1 MMRRRRKG
9 RIAKWLL
16 GVFGVIG
23 AIVLALALIQIDDI
37 VMAQGIVE
45 PGDKIYIN
53 SPMSQDIHEI
63 LVGPGDSVTVDQPV
77 ARLYDG
83 DLRATVA
90 TTEQEIKREMANL
103 EAAQARL
110 ALLRAQ
116 PTLEELKIAESRVE
130 QTRINLTARQ
140 QDLKRAQ
147 ALYEGQRLFS
157 QEDYE
162 RAQTNY
168 DLAEASLKVETEN
181 LNLVKRGPLPAEIQQ
196 AEAAVRQTQA
206 SLDKAKHNLE
216 AAREALE
223 RATLR
228 APVNGVVARQDL
240 YPGMQANQGAIIMII
255 AGEGEGTVIGAAMA
269 ETSAWKVRPGQPVEI
284 LSNLF
289 TDREGFI
296 GQGEVSEV
304 HGYAVY
310 EGNVRTFGLE
320 VVVKQTPITLSFGS
334 TADLRIYVGRRS
346 ILQTILGWES
356 NVQFDQIKSLI
367 DSVKIPQPNTI
378 SKPQPDTINTLRS
391 DTINILQPDTI
402 NTSQPDTISNE

>member
-9 RIAKWLL
+9 RIVKWLL
-16 GVFGVIG
+16 WVFGVIG
-23 AIVLALALIQIDDI
+23 AIALALALIQIDDI

-63 LVGPGDSVTVDQPV
+63 LVGPGDSVTAGQPV

-83 DLRATVA
+83 DLRAAAA
-90 TTEQEIKREMANL
+90 TAEQEIKREKANL

-116 PTLEELKIAESRVE
+116 PTPEEIKIAESRVE
-130 QTRINLTARQ
+130 QARINLTARQ

-147 ALYEGQRLFS
+147 SLYEGQRLFS

-162 RAQTNY
+162 RAKTNY
-168 DLAEASLKVETEN
+168 DLAEASLKVELEN
-181 LNLVKRGPLPAEIQQ
+181 LNLVRRGPLPAEIQQ
-196 AEAAVRQTQA
+196 AEAAMRQTQA
-206 SLDKAKHNLE
+206 SLDKAKNNLE
-216 AAREALE
+216 AAHEALE

-240 YPGMQANQGAIIMII
+240 YPGMQAGQGAIVMII
-255 AGEGEGTVIGAAMA
+255 AGEGEGTVIGAWMP

-289 TDREGFI
+289 TDREGFV

-304 HGYAVY
+304 HGYAIH
-310 EGNVRTFGLE
+310 EGGVRTFGLE
-320 VVVKQTPITLSFGS
+320 VAVKQTPIALSFGS

-356 NVQFDQIKSLI
+356 NTQFNQVKSLT
-367 DSVKIPQPNTI
+367 DSLQTL
-378 SKPQPDTINTLRS
+378 QPDTI
-391 DTINILQPDTI
+391 DTPQPDTI
-402 NTSQPDTISNE
+402 NTSQPDTISSQ

>member
-9 RIAKWLL
+9 RIVKWLL
-16 GVFGVIG
+16 WVFGVIG
-23 AIVLALALIQIDDI
+23 AIALALALIQIDDI

-63 LVGPGDSVTVDQPV
+63 LAEPGDSVIAGQPV

-83 DLRATVA
+83 NLRAVA
-90 TTEQEIKREMANL
+90 ATSEQEIKREIANL

-116 PTLEELKIAESRVE
+116 PTPEELKIAESRVE
-130 QTRINLTARQ
+130 QARINLTARQ

-162 RAQTNY
+162 RAKTSY
-168 DLAEASLKVETEN
+168 DLAEASLKVELEN
-181 LNLVKRGPLPAEIQQ
+181 LNLVRRGPLPAEIQQ

-228 APVNGVVARQDL
+228 APVSGVVARQDL
-240 YPGMQANQGAIIMII
+240 YPGMQANQGAIVMII
-255 AGEGEGTVIGAAMA
+255 AGEGEGTVIGAWMP
-269 ETSAWKVRPGQPVEI
+269 ETSAWKVRSGQPVEI

-289 TDREGFI
+289 TDREGFV
-296 GQGEVSEV
+296 GHGEVSEV
-304 HGYAVY
+304 HGYAIH

-320 VVVKQTPITLSFGS
+320 VAVKQTPIALSFGS

-356 NVQFDQIKSLI
+356 NTQFNQVKSLI
-367 DSVKIPQPNTI
+367 DSIQ
-378 SKPQPDTINTLRS
+378 
-391 DTINILQPDTI
+391 
-402 NTSQPDTISNE
+402 TSQPILPVMSSQLAPAHLLHQPARSAPHS

>member
-9 RIAKWLL
+9 RIVKWLL
-16 GVFGVIG
+16 WVFGVIG

-63 LVGPGDSVTVDQPV
+63 LAEPGDSVTAGQPV

-83 DLRATVA
+83 DLRAAAA
-90 TTEQEIKREMANL
+90 TAEQEIKREKANL

-116 PTLEELKIAESRVE
+116 PTPEEIKIAESRVE
-130 QTRINLTARQ
+130 QARINLTARQ

-162 RAQTNY
+162 RAKTNY
-168 DLAEASLKVETEN
+168 DLAEASLKVELEN
-181 LNLVKRGPLPAEIQQ
+181 LNLVRRGPLPAEIQQ
-196 AEAAVRQTQA
+196 AEAAMRQTQA
-206 SLDKAKHNLE
+206 SLDKAKNNLE
-216 AAREALE
+216 AAHEALE

-240 YPGMQANQGAIIMII
+240 YPGMQASQGAIVMII
-255 AGEGEGTVIGAAMA
+255 AGAGEGTVIGAWMP

-289 TDREGFI
+289 TDREGFV

-304 HGYAVY
+304 HGYAIH

-320 VVVKQTPITLSFGS
+320 VAVKQTPIALSFGS

-346 ILQTILGWES
+346 VLQTILGWES
-356 NVQFDQIKSLI
+356 NTQFNQVKSLI
-367 DSVKIPQPNTI
+367 DSIQTSPPNTINTPQPDTTDISQPNTI
-378 SKPQPDTINTLRS
+378 SN
-391 DTINILQPDTI
+391 
-402 NTSQPDTISNE
+402 

>member
-9 RIAKWLL
+9 RIVKWLL
-16 GVFGVIG
+16 WVFGVIG
-23 AIVLALALIQIDDI
+23 AIALALALIQIDDI

-63 LVGPGDSVTVDQPV
+63 LVGPGDSVTVNQPV
-77 ARLYDG
+77 AQLYDG
-83 DLRATVA
+83 NLRAAA
-90 TTEQEIKREMANL
+90 TTAEQEIKREMANL

-116 PTLEELKIAESRVE
+116 PNPEEIKIAESRVE
-130 QTRINLTARQ
+130 QARINLTARQ

-147 ALYEGQRLFS
+147 ALHEGQRLFS
-157 QEDYE
+157 QEDFE
-162 RAQTNY
+162 RAKTNY
-168 DLAEASLKVETEN
+168 DLAEASLKVELEN
-181 LNLVKRGPLPAEIQQ
+181 LNLVRRGPLPAEIQQ
-196 AEAAVRQTQA
+196 AEAATRQTQA

-240 YPGMQANQGAIIMII
+240 YPGMQASQGAIVMII
-255 AGEGEGTVIGAAMA
+255 AGEGEGTVIGAWMP

-289 TDREGFI
+289 TDREGFV
-296 GQGEVSEV
+296 GHGEVSEV
-304 HGYAVY
+304 HGYAVH

-320 VVVKQTPITLSFGS
+320 VAVKQTPISLSFGS

-356 NVQFDQIKSLI
+356 NTQFNQIKSSIESFQKL
-367 DSVKIPQPNTI
+367 QPDAINT
-378 SKPQPDTINTLRS
+378 PQPDTINTP
-391 DTINILQPDTI
+391 QPDTS
-402 NTSQPDTISNE
+402 TTSNE

>member
-9 RIAKWLL
+9 RIVKWL
-16 GVFGVIG
+16 VWIFGVIG
-23 AIVLALALIQIDDI
+23 AIALALALIQIDDI

-83 DLRATVA
+83 DLRAAA
-90 TTEQEIKREMANL
+90 TTAEQEIKREMANL

-116 PTLEELKIAESRVE
+116 PNPEEIKIAESRVE
-130 QTRINLTARQ
+130 QARINLTARQ

-162 RAQTNY
+162 RAKTNY
-168 DLAEASLKVETEN
+168 DLAEASLKVENEN
-181 LNLVKRGPLPAEIQQ
+181 LNLVRRGPLPAEIQQ
-196 AEAAVRQTQA
+196 AEAATRQTQA

-240 YPGMQANQGAIIMII
+240 YPGMQASQGAIVMII
-255 AGEGEGTVIGAAMA
+255 AGEGEGTVIGAWMP

-289 TDREGFI
+289 TDREGFV
-296 GQGEVSEV
+296 GRGEVSEV
-304 HGYAVY
+304 HGYAVH

-320 VVVKQTPITLSFGS
+320 VAVKQTPIALSFGS

-356 NVQFDQIKSLI
+356 DIQFNQIKS
-367 DSVKIPQPNTI
+367 SVESFQA
-378 SKPQPDTINTLRS
+378 
-391 DTINILQPDTI
+391 LQPDTI
-402 NTSQPDTISNE
+402 NTPQSDTINTPQSDTISSQ

>member
-9 RIAKWLL
+9 RIVKWLL
-16 GVFGVIG
+16 WIFGVIG
-23 AIVLALALIQIDDI
+23 AIALALALIQIDDI

-83 DLRATVA
+83 DLRAAA
-90 TTEQEIKREMANL
+90 TTAEQEIKREMANL

-116 PTLEELKIAESRVE
+116 PNPEEIKIAESRVE
-130 QTRINLTARQ
+130 QARINLTARQ

-162 RAQTNY
+162 RAKTNY
-168 DLAEASLKVETEN
+168 DLAEASLKVENEN
-181 LNLVKRGPLPAEIQQ
+181 LNLVRRGPLPAEIQQ
-196 AEAAVRQTQA
+196 AEAATRQTQA

-240 YPGMQANQGAIIMII
+240 YPGMQASQGAIVMII
-255 AGEGEGTVIGAAMA
+255 AGEGEGTVIGAWMP

-304 HGYAVY
+304 HGYAVI

-320 VVVKQTPITLSFGS
+320 VAVKQTPIALSFGS

-356 NVQFDQIKSLI
+356 NIQFNQIKSSI
-367 DSVKIPQPNTI
+367 ESFQA
-378 SKPQPDTINTLRS
+378 
-391 DTINILQPDTI
+391 LQPDTI
-402 NTSQPDTISNE
+402 NASQPDTISNE

>member
-9 RIAKWLL
+9 RIVKWILWI
-16 GVFGVIG
+16 FGVIG

-37 VMAQGIVE
+37 IMAQGIVE
-45 PGDKIYIN
+45 PGDKVFIN

-63 LVGPGDSVTVDQPV
+63 FVEPGDSVIAGQPV
-77 ARLYDG
+77 AQLYDG
-83 DLRATVA
+83 DLRAA
-90 TTEQEIKREMANL
+90 EANAEQEIRREIANL

-110 ALLRAQ
+110 TLLREQ
-116 PTLEELKIAESRVE
+116 PTPEALKIAESRVE
-130 QTRINLTARQ
+130 QARINLTARQ

-147 ALYEGQRLFS
+147 SLYEGQRLFS
-157 QEDYE
+157 QEDFE

-168 DLAEASLKVETEN
+168 DLAEASLKVESEN

-196 AEAAVRQTQA
+196 AEAIMRQTQA

-240 YPGMQANQGAIIMII
+240 YPGMQANQGSIVMII
-255 AGEGEGTVIGAAMA
+255 AGEGEGTVIGAWMA

-304 HGYAVY
+304 HGYAVI

-320 VVVKQTPITLSFGS
+320 VIVKQTPITLSFGS

-356 NVQFDQIKSLI
+356 NFQFNRIKSLI
-367 DSVKIPQPNTI
+367 DSVQTPQSDTLNT
-378 SKPQPDTINTLRS
+378 PQPDTL
-391 DTINILQPDTI
+391 
-402 NTSQPDTISNE
+402 SNQ

>member
-9 RIAKWLL
+9 RIVKWLL
-16 GVFGVIG
+16 WVFGVIG
-23 AIVLALALIQIDDI
+23 AIALALSLIQIDDI

-63 LVGPGDSVTVDQPV
+63 LAEPGDSVTAGQPV

-83 DLRATVA
+83 DLRAAAA
-90 TTEQEIKREMANL
+90 TAEQEIKREMANL

-116 PTLEELKIAESRVE
+116 PTPEEIKIAESRVE
-130 QTRINLTARQ
+130 QARINLTARQ

-162 RAQTNY
+162 RAKTNY
-168 DLAEASLKVETEN
+168 DLAEASLKVELEN
-181 LNLVKRGPLPAEIQQ
+181 LNLVRRGPLPAEIQQ
-196 AEAAVRQTQA
+196 AEAAMRQTQA
-206 SLDKAKHNLE
+206 SLDKAKNNLE
-216 AAREALE
+216 AAHEALE

-240 YPGMQANQGAIIMII
+240 YPGMQASQGAIVMII
-255 AGEGEGTVIGAAMA
+255 AGAGEGTVIGAWMP

-289 TDREGFI
+289 TDREGFV
-296 GQGEVSEV
+296 GHGEVSEV
-304 HGYAVY
+304 HGYAIH

-320 VVVKQTPITLSFGS
+320 VAVKQTPIALSFGS

-356 NVQFDQIKSLI
+356 NTQFNQVKSAI
-367 DSVKIPQPNTI
+367 ESFQA
-378 SKPQPDTINTLRS
+378 
-391 DTINILQPDTI
+391 LQPDTI
-402 NTSQPDTISNE
+402 NTPQPDTSSNE

>member
-9 RIAKWLL
+9 RIVKWLL
-16 GVFGVIG
+16 WVFGVIG
-23 AIVLALALIQIDDI
+23 AIALALALIQIDDI

-63 LVGPGDSVTVDQPV
+63 LAEPGDSVTAGQPV

-83 DLRATVA
+83 NLRAAAA
-90 TTEQEIKREMANL
+90 TAEQEIKREIANL

-116 PTLEELKIAESRVE
+116 PTPEELKIAESRVE
-130 QTRINLTARQ
+130 QARINLTARQ

-162 RAQTNY
+162 RAKTNY
-168 DLAEASLKVETEN
+168 DLAEASLKVELEN
-181 LNLVKRGPLPAEIQQ
+181 LNLVRRGPLPAEIQQ

-228 APVNGVVARQDL
+228 APVSGVVARQDL
-240 YPGMQANQGAIIMII
+240 YPGMQASQGAIVMII
-255 AGEGEGTVIGAAMA
+255 AGEGEGTVIGAWMP
-269 ETSAWKVRPGQPVEI
+269 ETSAWKVRPGQSVEI

-289 TDREGFI
+289 TDREGFV
-296 GQGEVSEV
+296 GHGEVSEV
-304 HGYAVY
+304 HGYAIH

-320 VVVKQTPITLSFGS
+320 VAVNQTPIALSFGS

-356 NVQFDQIKSLI
+356 NTQFNQVKSLI
-367 DSVKIPQPNTI
+367 DSVQTLQPNTI
-378 SKPQPDTINTLRS
+378 NTPQPDTIN
-391 DTINILQPDTI
+391 
-402 NTSQPDTISNE
+402 NE

>member
-9 RIAKWLL
+9 RIVKWLL
-16 GVFGVIG
+16 WVFGVIG

-63 LVGPGDSVTVDQPV
+63 LVGPGDSVAVGQPV

-83 DLRATVA
+83 DLRAAAA
-90 TTEQEIKREMANL
+90 TAEQEIKREKANL

-116 PTLEELKIAESRVE
+116 PTPEEIKIAESRVE
-130 QTRINLTARQ
+130 QARINLTARQ

-147 ALYEGQRLFS
+147 SLYEGQRLFS

-162 RAQTNY
+162 RAKTNY
-168 DLAEASLKVETEN
+168 DLAEASLKVELEN
-181 LNLVKRGPLPAEIQQ
+181 LNLVRRGPLPAEIQQ
-196 AEAAVRQTQA
+196 AEAAMRQTQA
-206 SLDKAKHNLE
+206 SLDKAKNNLE

-240 YPGMQANQGAIIMII
+240 YPGMQAGQGAIVMII
-255 AGEGEGTVIGAAMA
+255 AGEGEGTVIGAWMP

-289 TDREGFI
+289 TDREGFV

-304 HGYAVY
+304 HGYAIH
-310 EGNVRTFGLE
+310 EGGVRTFGLE
-320 VVVKQTPITLSFGS
+320 VAVKQTPIALSFGS

-356 NVQFDQIKSLI
+356 NTQFDQVKSSIESFQAL
-367 DSVKIPQPNTI
+367 
-378 SKPQPDTINTLRS
+378 QPDTINTS
-391 DTINILQPDTI
+391 QPDTINTSQPDTI
-402 NTSQPDTISNE
+402 NTSQPDTISNQ

>member
-9 RIAKWLL
+9 RIVKWLL
-16 GVFGVIG
+16 WIFGVIG
-23 AIVLALALIQIDDI
+23 AIALALALIQIDDI

-63 LVGPGDSVTVDQPV
+63 LAEPGDSVIAGQPV

-83 DLRATVA
+83 NLRAVA
-90 TTEQEIKREMANL
+90 ATSEQEIKREIANL

-116 PTLEELKIAESRVE
+116 PTPEELKIAESRVE
-130 QTRINLTARQ
+130 QARINLTARQ

-162 RAQTNY
+162 RAKTNY
-168 DLAEASLKVETEN
+168 DLAEASLKVELEN
-181 LNLVKRGPLPAEIQQ
+181 LNLVRRGPLPAEIQQ

-228 APVNGVVARQDL
+228 APVSGVVARQDL
-240 YPGMQANQGAIIMII
+240 YPGMQASQGAIVMII
-255 AGEGEGTVIGAAMA
+255 AGEGEGTVIGAWMP

-289 TDREGFI
+289 TDREGFV
-296 GQGEVSEV
+296 GHGEVSEV
-304 HGYAVY
+304 HGYAIH

-320 VVVKQTPITLSFGS
+320 VAVKQTPIALSFGS

-356 NVQFDQIKSLI
+356 NTQFNQVKSLI
-367 DSVKIPQPNTI
+367 DSIQTPQPNTI
-378 SKPQPDTINTLRS
+378 NTPQPDTISIPQS
-391 DTINILQPDTI
+391 DTTNV
-402 NTSQPDTISNE
+402 SQPDTISNE